1 MIGWW
6 LLPLAGGGSTH
17 DLTRPLPDDRTETS
31 RRVGHPPEK
40 IMIPLRS
47 CKNNVYRVEYEDR
60 SPSETAGVR
69 VGCVRRL
76 KRWLRCAT
84 CNRWAVFTRPGARMK
99 RKEND
104 CKFHAGGFQATLSRA
119 NSEARLGH
127 CPGCWC
133 PRARTCRT
141 PSSRADK
148 ALRRKWDA
156 ALSLKMNVGNAHQ
169 CSAVGPFCMHVRRAQ
184 YSRLSLERK
193 SLGRSQRRLPR
204 SLSRKCVDVGLALSA
219 KVSWSTLFRF
229 STA

>member
-6 LLPLAGGGSTH
+6 LHPLAGGGSTH

-47 CKNNVYRVEYEDR
+47 CKSTPYRVEYEDR
-60 SPSETAGVR
+60 FPSETAGVW

-84 CNRWAVFTRPGARMK
+84 CNRWLVFTRPGARMK

-119 NSEARLGH
+119 NSGARLG
-127 CPGCWC
+127 
-133 PRARTCRT
+133 
-141 PSSRADK
+141 
-148 ALRRKWDA
+148 
-156 ALSLKMNVGNAHQ
+156 
-169 CSAVGPFCMHVRRAQ
+169 
-184 YSRLSLERK
+184 RLLVP
-193 SLGRSQRRLPR
+193 PR
-204 SLSRKCVDVGLALSA
+204 SYLSDPFQPRRQSSASEVGCSSEFKDECWKCAPVLCRGPILHACTQ
-219 KVSWSTLFRF
+219 STVF
-229 STA
+229 TAFTGEKEPWQEPTAASSLT